1 MKVLGTRYD
10 IVRLAKSIEIDEI
23 MIAMPLAM
31 MEDRKQI
38 IEICN
43 ETDCTVKTMP
53 SMDQMLHDG
62 TDVMS
67 QIRKV
72 NIEDLL
78 AR

>member
-1 MKVLGTRYD
+1 
-10 IVRLAKSIEIDEI
+10 